1 MLREHN
7 KMKFP
12 VRFSL
17 AANVFRSSDSYIY
30 IYIYFSLKEGQ
41 HNPTWKNKDRTS
53 SFPDWTNFES
63 KHFTRL
69 LE

>member
-1 MLREHN
+1 MGTQNEISRAFLACCKR
-7 KMKFP
+7 
-12 VRFSL
+12 VQIIRF
-17 AANVFRSSDSYIY
+17 V
-30 IYIYFSLKEGQ
+30 YIYFSLKEGQ